1 MSVKLQLFPTD
12 NKNEFVIDLEYD
24 LRFRTRISVQDT
36 VHIDQISEKLLAEIT
51 PLLKFKIKEALG
63 KLK

>member
-51 PLLKFKIKEALG
+51 PLLKFKIKETLG